1 MSVFITG
8 AIAQLTVNPK
18 DITAYVG
25 QIVTMNCNTALHE
38 AVDWRRKVISAE
50 RFEIFCFRGGIT
62 EGYEEKFSITNPEN
76 GLYVLTVKNVQLD
89 DVGEYRCIE
98 GVDQNPNYG
107 TVLLS
112 VRGNNSIF
120 VFLISSTVNSA
131 VFSQLHNTHSCLGS
145 AVVRRRTRDRKVADR
160 DAIKSTRSTQLSIPL
175 G

>member
-1 MSVFITG
+1 MYVYITG
-8 AIAQLTVNPK
+8 SLGQLTVMPQN
-18 DITAYVG
+18 IGAIVG

-62 EGYEEKFSITNPEN
+62 EGYEDKFSIRNPEN

-112 VRGNNSIF
+112 VHGNNSDF
-120 VFLISSTVNSA
+120 VFLISSISSTVNSA
-131 VFSQLHNTHSCLGS
+131 VFSQLHNT
-145 AVVRRRTRDRKVADR
+145 
-160 DAIKSTRSTQLSIPL
+160 QLS
-175 G
+175 